1 MTFRSIWHTLSL
13 FVFSQQNTLSMAF
26 HQTCLLSRRP
36 FPRKVFQIRM
46 GGNALKT
53 VPVERLDL
61 PTYKNTIQELSNVF
75 RDIKLR
81 FDFPVE
87 IPGKDSFGDV
97 DVLVELP
104 NDGGKMKRSLLES
117 VQKTFS
123 PPEITNN
130 GPVTSFAFRE
140 SNAVHQIDLIFVKN
154 VEMPK
159 FFFSYGETGM
169 IIGRSISFH
178 GLTLSSEGLS
188 VKIKESYL
196 FNGSGKE
203 SDNVIDTIPLSSDPE
218 KICDYLGLDYRRWF
232 DKFSSLEEIY
242 QWITSSK
249 FYDRKIYASLSQEK
263 RAKLR
268 IFYQNFLKSIQ
279 ADTESLSDTEVKFD
293 LTPAE
298 IYQQVMNALIQF
310 NKINE
315 LKPIE
320 DLYLL
325 KQSRREK
332 FNAKLF
338 MENGFEKTKLS
349 EAMRSFKVSRSDD
362 FDQWLDNHSSEE
374 INEDIM
380 EWIRTEKN
388 CQPSL

>member
-13 FVFSQQNTLSMAF
+13 FVFSHQNTLSRVF
-26 HQTCLLSRRP
+26 HQTSMVSRRP
-36 FPRKVFQIRM
+36 FPRNVFQIRM

-53 VPVERLDL
+53 VPAERLDL
-61 PTYKNTIQELSNVF
+61 PTYKHTINELSNVF

-104 NDGGKMKRSLLES
+104 DDGGKMKRSLLES
-117 VQKTFS
+117 LQKRFS

-130 GPVTSFAFRE
+130 GPVTSFAYRKN
-140 SNAVHQIDLIFVKN
+140 NAVYQIDLIFVKN
-154 VEMPK
+154 VEMAK

-169 IIGRSISFH
+169 IIGRALSFH
-178 GLTLSSEGLS
+178 GLTFSSEGLS

-196 FNGSGKE
+196 FNGTGKE
-203 SDNVIDTIPLSSDPE
+203 SDNVIDTIPLSNDPE
-218 KICDYLGLDYRRWF
+218 KICEYLGLSYRRWL
-232 DKFSSLEEIY
+232 DKFSSPEEIY
-242 QWITSSK
+242 QWVTTFK
-249 FYDRKIYASLSQEK
+249 FYDRKIYVSLSQEK

-268 IFYQNFLKSIQ
+268 EFYQNFLKSIQ
-279 ADTESLSDTEVKFD
+279 ADTESLSNTELKFD

-298 IYQQVMNALIQF
+298 IYQQVMSALIHF

-349 EAMRSFKVSRSDD
+349 EAMRSFKVSRNED
-362 FDQWLDNHSSEE
+362 FDQWLDNHSVEE
-374 INEDIM
+374 VNQDILQ
-380 EWIRTEKN
+380 WIRMEKN